1 MCYEIN
7 RNNKMDKNIIKP
19 TESELEILQLLWG
32 NHPATVRIINDL
44 LNEKR
49 EVGYTT
55 TLKTMQN
62 MLDKGLLLREIVD
75 KSHMYSPAIPQ
86 EITQEQVLLNVAAAA
101 FGGSTSTLVMR
112 ALGTGTT
119 TPEELALIKAMIQ
132 QIENE

>member
-1 MCYEIN
+1 MHYEKN
-7 RNNKMDKNIIKP
+7 RNQKMEKNIIKP
-19 TESELEILQLLWG
+19 TESELEILQLLWD
-32 NHPATVRIINDL
+32 NHPSTVRIINDL
-44 LNEKR
+44 LNQKR

-75 KSHMYSPAIPQ
+75 KTHLYSPAIPQ

-119 TPEELALIKAMIQ
+119 SPEELALIKAMIQ

>member
-1 MCYEIN
+1 
-7 RNNKMDKNIIKP
+7 MDKNIIKP
-19 TESELEILQLLWG
+19 TESELEILQLLWD

-119 TPEELALIKAMIQ
+119 SPEELALIKAMIQ

>member
-1 MCYEIN
+1 MHYEKN
-7 RNNKMDKNIIKP
+7 RTHKMDKNIIKP
-19 TESELEILQLLWG
+19 TESELEILQLLWD
-32 NHPATVRIINDL
+32 NHPATVRTINDL

-62 MLDKGLLLREIVD
+62 MLDKGLLVREIVD
-75 KSHMYSPAIPQ
+75 KTHLYSPAIPQ

-119 TPEELALIKAMIQ
+119 SPEELALIKAMIQ